1 MAMRLRTE
9 IPELTGATEWV
20 GGEVKKEDLL
30 GKPILVNFW
39 SISCGMCKASMP
51 EVNEMREKY
60 KKYGLQF
67 VGVHM
72 PRSEKDTEIG
82 PVKEA
87 IEKYE
92 MKHPQAID
100 NEHNIVDA
108 FENEYVPA
116 FYLFDAEGKLRH
128 RSAGEKALS
137 MLIRPLE
144 RVLGIKAE

>member
-72 PRSEKDTEIG
+72 PRSDEMG

-87 IEKYE
+87 IEEYE

-100 NEHNIVDA
+100 NEHNIGEA
-108 FENEYVPA
+108 FEHEYVPA